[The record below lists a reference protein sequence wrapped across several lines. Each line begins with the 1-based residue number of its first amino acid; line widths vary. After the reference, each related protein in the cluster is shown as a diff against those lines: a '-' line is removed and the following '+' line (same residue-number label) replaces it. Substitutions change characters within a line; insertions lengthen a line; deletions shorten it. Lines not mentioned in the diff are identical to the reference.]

1 MIHQHTF
8 RWLRLDGSI
17 ETNNYISESSDN
29 EILMTTNL
37 CVNRSCGMTNVRSA
51 AGRECSHNISPPS
64 VVEDTGKRKR
74 ILQFRL

>member
-51 AGRECSHNISPPS
+51 AGRECSHNTSCQCGMGRAS
-64 VVEDTGKRKR
+64 CRAW
-74 ILQFRL
+74 